1 MKQPMRIGQHF
12 TGGTPMTKKI
22 LKAALAVELA
32 KQLAKAKNTQT
43 DKLRTVQLPV
53 QAHTSGNAKLAIA
66 VSLITSGL
74 ALSAVVFTAI
84 RAAQK
89 EADRRGEELFNTS
102 FPSTNDVKQKVSDV
116 VADAKEAVADVKEKV
131 AEAPVVKKVTRT
143 AKKQADTAED
153 KAAEAKDAVEEL
165 GTDMKIKP
173 SKDSSSTPTLPQPA
187 REAAETVAE
196 KTERVAKAAREAKE
210 TQS

>member
-116 VADAKEAVADVKEKV
+116 VADAKEAVADVK
-131 AEAPVVKKVTRT
+131 KVTRT

>member
-1 MKQPMRIGQHF
+1 MRIGQHF

-32 KQLAKAKNTQT
+32 KQLAKAKNAQT

-74 ALSAVVFTAI
+74 ALAVVGYTAV

-89 EADRRGEELFNTS
+89 EADRRGEELFNAS
-102 FPSTNDVKQKVSDV
+102 FPSANDVKQKVSDV
-116 VADAKEAVADVKEKV
+116 VADAKEAAADVKEKV
-131 AEAPVVKKVTRT
+131 AEAPVVKKVTGA
-143 AKKQADTAED
+143 AKKQADEAAD

-165 GTDMKIKP
+165 GTDMKVTKITP
-173 SKDSSSTPTLPQPA
+173 SKGGSGQTTLPKAA
-187 REAAETVAE
+187 RDAAETVAE
-196 KTERVAKAAREAKE
+196 KTERVAKAARDAKE
-210 TQS
+210 AQS

>member
-1 MKQPMRIGQHF
+1 
-12 TGGTPMTKKI
+12 MTKKI

-32 KQLAKAKNTQT
+32 KQLAKAKNAQT

-74 ALSAVVFTAI
+74 ALAVVGYTAV

-89 EADRRGEELFNTS
+89 EADRRGEELFNAS
-102 FPSTNDVKQKVSDV
+102 FPSAKDVKQKVSDV
-116 VADAKEAVADVKEKV
+116 VADAKEAAADVKEKV
-131 AEAPVVKKVTRT
+131 AEAPVVKKVTGA
-143 AKKQADTAED
+143 AKKQADEAAD

-165 GTDMKIKP
+165 GTDMKVKVTS
-173 SKDSSSTPTLPQPA
+173 SKGGSGQTTLPKVA
-187 REAAETVAE
+187 RDAAETVAE
-196 KTERVAKAAREAKE
+196 KTERVAKAARDAEA
-210 TQS
+210 QS